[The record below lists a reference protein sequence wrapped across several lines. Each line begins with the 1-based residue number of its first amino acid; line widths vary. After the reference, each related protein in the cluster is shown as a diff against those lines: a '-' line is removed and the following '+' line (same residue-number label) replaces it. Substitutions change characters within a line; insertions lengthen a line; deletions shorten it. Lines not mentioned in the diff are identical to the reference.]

1 MKAIVDFTTSSIS
14 GRYQALAF
22 DLAERYATPLRYQN
36 ASARLRSGSIQL
48 RRHELPQFCNAYA
61 EVDFTYHISPDTAC
75 TLHTTLS
82 IRCTTKPYALQ
93 WANDS

>member
-61 EVDFTYHISPDTAC
+61 EVDFAYHIPADTAC
-75 TLHTTLS
+75 QLHTTLS
-82 IRCTTKPYALQ
+82 ISGQSLTRSVD
-93 WANDS
+93 WANAS